1 MSLSV
6 GLTLGFLQLLNQEI
20 EGLIGS
26 FGHQILEEALKEFI
40 DSLDFEE
47 ILYTVLEIET
57 FLPVH
62 DYYELYF
69 K

>member
-1 MSLSV
+1 M
-6 GLTLGFLQLLNQEI
+6 GLTLGLLQLLNKEI
-20 EGLIGS
+20 KGLFGS
-26 FGHQILEEALKEFI
+26 FGHQILKEALKELI
-40 DSLDFEE
+40 DTLDFKE
-47 ILYTVLEIET
+47 ILHTVLEIET